1 MERLAQLI
9 GKLNEQFAQN
19 ADPFQLLVTAQLIE
33 TELVQMSTSTH
44 RVVNSSKVAVVMPA
58 ANGHSYQARPA
69 VEENPTPKVV
79 NTPAAAVEPPVEVK
93 APVAETPSVV
103 ESPKVEETPKVM
115 EKPVVAVETPP
126 ETVTPA
132 VVNGTHGNNGTN
144 GHHHHEAQAEY
155 GWKIDPLREV
165 PTLAHQ
171 QVVKELN
178 EVMATKNASLNEKLK
193 EEVKEVAHVLNDA
206 PVRDLRRAIGIND
219 RFVFISELFRNDE
232 VMYERSIKT
241 INGFRILPEAQYWIE
256 RELKVKL
263 GWDENKES
271 TRHFYQLVKRRFS

>member
-1 MERLAQLI
+1 MERLSQLI

-19 ADPFQLLVTAQLIE
+19 ADPFQLLVTTQLIE

-44 RVVNSSKVAVVMPA
+44 RSVNTSKVSVVMPS
-58 ANGHSYQARPA
+58 ANGHGYQNRRTADEIKPQPVVHAPAAVVETQPVVVNAPA
-69 VEENPTPKVV
+69 VLEAPIVV
-79 NTPAAAVEPPVEVK
+79 NTPE
-93 APVAETPSVV
+93 
-103 ESPKVEETPKVM
+103 
-115 EKPVVAVETPP
+115 AVETEPVVNG
-126 ETVTPA
+126 T
-132 VVNGTHGNNGTN
+132 VNGTHGIVEKNNNGN
-144 GHHHHEAQAEY
+144 GHHHQTEQAPN
-155 GWKIDPLREV
+155 GWKFDPLREI

-171 QVVKELN
+171 QAVKELN
-178 EVMATKNASLNEKLK
+178 EVMASKDASLNEKLK

-241 INGFRILPEAQYWIE
+241 INSFRILPEAQYWIE

>member
-33 TELVQMSTSTH
+33 TELVQMSTSTQ
-44 RVVNSSKVAVVMPA
+44 RTVSTSKVAVVMPS
-58 ANGHSYQARPA
+58 NGHSYQSRPVA
-69 VEENPTPKVV
+69 SEV
-79 NTPAAAVEPPVEVK
+79 NTQAQ
-93 APVAETPSVV
+93 
-103 ESPKVEETPKVM
+103 
-115 EKPVVAVETPP
+115 
-126 ETVTPA
+126 A
-132 VVNGTHGNNGTN
+132 VVNGTEEKTN
-144 GHHHHEAQAEY
+144 GHHVETAQAEH
-155 GWKIDPLREV
+155 GWNIDPLREI

-171 QVVKELN
+171 QVVKEQVVKELN
-178 EVMATKNASLNEKLK
+178 EVMATKEASLNEKLK

-241 INGFRILPEAQYWIE
+241 INSFRILPEAQYWIE